1 MTIGRADMSESSILV
16 VEDTVTVA
24 QDIQEQLEEIDY
36 TVLDNLR
43 SGE

>member
-1 MTIGRADMSESSILV
+1 MSESSILV

-24 QDIQEQLEEIDY
+24 QDIQEQLEEIGY

-43 SGE
+43 SGEEVVE

>member
-1 MTIGRADMSESSILV
+1 MSESSILV

-24 QDIQEQLEEIDY
+24 QDIQEQLEEIGY

-43 SGE
+43 SGEEAVE